1 MRLASSSIR
10 FASLRFASLRFARRF
25 AQNPRSKFGAL
36 TCSIIGLARKVATL
50 VASIYIYGHTLNA
63 IQFFGLCVCI
73 TAMVMNFL
81 GKGKKNPGCHS
92 HGDNDPEPSEEKL
105 GLLKAND
112 EEYNDDDN
120 NKKAIELV
128 TV

>member
-1 MRLASSSIR
+1 MRLASSSI
-10 FASLRFASLRFARRF
+10 RFASLRFARRF

-92 HGDNDPEPSEEKL
+92 HGENDPEPSEEKL